1 MKKNFLFTFTL
12 CLLFSCN
19 KKFNDV
25 GSEIFD
31 QSFYQSKKVNYP
43 VKISHD
49 IVDFVQTNN
58 APVLM
63 LGENNNSL
71 FGKTEA
77 AIVSQLN
84 IQSYNPTFGN
94 YTSQQEI
101 DSTFNENETVKEV
114 WLEIPFFT
122 NQNDSDGDGLIDEF
136 DVDDND
142 PNSDSDGDGISDFL
156 EIANGTDP
164 TKKDTDGDGIDDG
177 EDDTNDNT
185 DGPPTFYAVDSIFG
199 SRDANF
205 NVEVNKLNHYLRQLD
220 PELNFEETQRY
231 YSDFSFDEKKE
242 LLLANTNVTLDLMEV
257 ARENQNNLSPRLRVP
272 LNLDVF
278 QNILINKEGDFELS
292 SSTEWFNFFRSISI
306 ETSNFSNSLLMLLNT
321 NQMVIR
327 VVYDYLYK
335 NTEDEVE
342 TLSDEFL
349 LNTVGAVKFNNFN
362 KTVPPSS
369 DFTEIINENTSNI
382 ALSGGLGSIAR
393 IFFLDDQEVLEN
405 LKRNQWLIN
414 EVNLTFYVNDDYVNQ
429 NNLIL
434 PERLYLYNSVSNLP
448 LIDFYQDLTSVLSLN
463 KTIYG
468 GFLIEDENKRY
479 YKIRITEHFKNI
491 FNNDSINVPI
501 NLAVV
506 PDFSVSQQI
515 VPMSKANGN
524 SSFSIPSGTVSS
536 PKSLVIHGPGSTDEN
551 LNLELEIFYTEYQ

>member
-1 MKKNFLFTFTL
+1 MKINFLFTFIL
-12 CLLFSCN
+12 FLLFSCN
-19 KKFNDV
+19 KKFIDV

-43 VKISHD
+43 VKISHN

-58 APVLM
+58 ALVLM

-77 AIVSQLN
+77 TIVSQLN
-84 IQSYNPTFGN
+84 VQSYNPTFGN
-94 YTSQQEI
+94 YTAQQEI
-101 DSTFNENETVKEV
+101 DSSFNENETVKEV

-142 PNSDSDGDGISDFL
+142 PNSDSDGDGVSDFL

-185 DGPPTFYAVDSIFG
+185 DGPPTFYAVDSLFG

-205 NVEVNKLNHYLRQLD
+205 DVEVNKLNYYLRQLD
-220 PELNFEETQRY
+220 PELNFEESQRY
-231 YSDFSFDEKKE
+231 YSDFSFAEKKE
-242 LLLANTNVTLDLMEV
+242 LLLANANVTLDLMEV
-257 ARENQNNLSPRLRVP
+257 TRENQNNLSPRLRVP
-272 LNLDVF
+272 LNLDIF

-292 SSTEWFNFFRSISI
+292 SSSEWFNFFRSISI
-306 ETSNFSNSLLMLLNT
+306 ETRNFSDSLLMLLNT

-335 NTEDEVE
+335 NNEDEVE
-342 TLSDEFL
+342 TLSNEFL

-362 KTVPPSS
+362 KTIPPSS
-369 DFTEIINENTSNI
+369 NFAEIINENTSNI

-393 IFFLDDQEVLEN
+393 ISFLEDQEVLEN
-405 LKRNQWLIN
+405 LKGNQWLIN
-414 EVNLTFYVNDDYVNQ
+414 EVNLTFYVNDDYVDQ

-468 GFLIEDENKRY
+468 GFLIEDEDKRY

-524 SSFSIPSGTVSS
+524 NSFSVPSGTVSS
-536 PKSLVIHGPGSTDEN
+536 PKSLVIHGPSSSEVN

>member
-77 AIVSQLN
+77 TIVSQLN

-101 DSTFNENETVKEV
+101 DSIFNENETVKEV

-272 LNLDVF
+272 LNIDVF

-327 VVYDYLYK
+327 VVYDYFEFIYK
-335 NTEDEVE
+335 KK
-342 TLSDEFL
+342 FIKK
-349 LNTVGAVKFNNFN
+349 LNNH
-362 KTVPPSS
+362 
-369 DFTEIINENTSNI
+369 
-382 ALSGGLGSIAR
+382 
-393 IFFLDDQEVLEN
+393 
-405 LKRNQWLIN
+405 
-414 EVNLTFYVNDDYVNQ
+414 
-429 NNLIL
+429 
-434 PERLYLYNSVSNLP
+434 
-448 LIDFYQDLTSVLSLN
+448 
-463 KTIYG
+463 
-468 GFLIEDENKRY
+468 
-479 YKIRITEHFKNI
+479 ITWF
-491 FNNDSINVPI
+491 
-501 NLAVV
+501 
-506 PDFSVSQQI
+506 
-515 VPMSKANGN
+515 
-524 SSFSIPSGTVSS
+524 
-536 PKSLVIHGPGSTDEN
+536 
-551 LNLELEIFYTEYQ
+551 

>member
-77 AIVSQLN
+77 TIVSQLN

-101 DSTFNENETVKEV
+101 DSIFNENETVKEV

-242 LLLANTNVTLDLMEV
+242 LLLANANVTLDLMEV
-257 ARENQNNLSPRLRVP
+257 TRENQNNLSPRLRVP
-272 LNLDVF
+272 LNLDIF

-362 KTVPPSS
+362 KTVVPSS

-536 PKSLVIHGPGSTDEN
+536 PKSLVIHGPGSPDEN

>member
-1 MKKNFLFTFTL
+1 MKKNFLFTFIL
-12 CLLFSCN
+12 FLLFSCN
-19 KKFNDV
+19 KKFIDV

-43 VKISHD
+43 VKISHN

-58 APVLM
+58 ALVLM

-77 AIVSQLN
+77 TIVSQLN
-84 IQSYNPTFGN
+84 VQSYNPTFGN
-94 YTSQQEI
+94 YTAQQEI
-101 DSTFNENETVKEV
+101 DSSFNENETVKEV

-185 DGPPTFYAVDSIFG
+185 DGPPTFYAVDSLFG

-205 NVEVNKLNHYLRQLD
+205 DVEVNKLNYYLRQLD
-220 PELNFEETQRY
+220 PELNFEESQRY
-231 YSDFSFDEKKE
+231 YSDFSFAEKKE
-242 LLLANTNVTLDLMEV
+242 LLLANANVTLDLMEV
-257 ARENQNNLSPRLRVP
+257 TRENQNNLSPRLRVP

-292 SSTEWFNFFRSISI
+292 SSSEWFNFFRSISI

-327 VVYDYLYK
+327 VLYDYLYK
-335 NTEDEVE
+335 NNEDEVE
-342 TLSDEFL
+342 TLSNEFL

-362 KTVPPSS
+362 KTIPPSS
-369 DFTEIINENTSNI
+369 NFAEIINENTSNI

-393 IFFLDDQEVLEN
+393 ISFLEDQEVLEN
-405 LKRNQWLIN
+405 LKGNQWLIN
-414 EVNLTFYVNDDYVNQ
+414 EVNLTFYVNDDYVDQ

-468 GFLIEDENKRY
+468 GFLIEDEDKRY

-524 SSFSIPSGTVSS
+524 NSFSVPSGTVSS
-536 PKSLVIHGPGSTDEN
+536 PKSLVIHGPSSSEVN

>member
-12 CLLFSCN
+12 CLLLSCN

-43 VKISHD
+43 VKISHN

-77 AIVSQLN
+77 TIISQLN

-185 DGPPTFYAVDSIFG
+185 DGPPTFYAIDSLFG
-199 SRDANF
+199 SIDANF
-205 NVEVNKLNHYLRQLD
+205 DVEVNKLNHYLRQLD
-220 PELNFEETQRY
+220 PELNFEESQRY
-231 YSDFSFDEKKE
+231 YSDFSFAEKKE
-242 LLLANTNVTLDLMEV
+242 LLLANANVTLDLMEV
-257 ARENQNNLSPRLRVP
+257 TRENQNNLTPRLRVP

-278 QNILINKEGDFELS
+278 QSILINKEGDFELS

-342 TLSDEFL
+342 TLRDEFL

-369 DFTEIINENTSNI
+369 DFTEIINENTSKI

-393 IFFLDDQEVLEN
+393 ISFLEDQEVLEN

-434 PERLYLYNSVSNLP
+434 PQRIYLYNSVSNLP

-468 GFLIEDENKRY
+468 GFLIEDEDKSY

-524 SSFSIPSGTVSS
+524 SLFSIPSGTVSS
-536 PKSLVIHGPGSTDEN
+536 PKSLVIHGPSSTDEN

>member
-77 AIVSQLN
+77 TIVSQLN

-536 PKSLVIHGPGSTDEN
+536 PKSLVIHGPDSPDEN

>member
-1 MKKNFLFTFTL
+1 
-12 CLLFSCN
+12 
-19 KKFNDV
+19 
-25 GSEIFD
+25 
-31 QSFYQSKKVNYP
+31 
-43 VKISHD
+43 
-49 IVDFVQTNN
+49 
-58 APVLM
+58 
-63 LGENNNSL
+63 
-71 FGKTEA
+71 
-77 AIVSQLN
+77 
-84 IQSYNPTFGN
+84 
-94 YTSQQEI
+94 
-101 DSTFNENETVKEV
+101 
-114 WLEIPFFT
+114 
-122 NQNDSDGDGLIDEF
+122 
-136 DVDDND
+136 
-142 PNSDSDGDGISDFL
+142 
-156 EIANGTDP
+156 
-164 TKKDTDGDGIDDG
+164 
-177 EDDTNDNT
+177 
-185 DGPPTFYAVDSIFG
+185 
-199 SRDANF
+199 
-205 NVEVNKLNHYLRQLD
+205 
-220 PELNFEETQRY
+220 
-231 YSDFSFDEKKE
+231 
-242 LLLANTNVTLDLMEV
+242 MEV
-257 ARENQNNLSPRLRVP
+257 TRENQNNLSPRLRVP
-272 LNLDVF
+272 LNLDIF

-306 ETSNFSNSLLMLLNT
+306 ETSNFSNSLLLLLNT

-362 KTVPPSS
+362 KTVAPSS

-393 IFFLDDQEVLEN
+393 ISFLEDQEVLEN

-536 PKSLVIHGPGSTDEN
+536 PKSLVIHGPGSPDEN

>member
-12 CLLFSCN
+12 CLLLSCN

-43 VKISHD
+43 VKISHN

-77 AIVSQLN
+77 TIISQLN

-185 DGPPTFYAVDSIFG
+185 DGPPTFYAIDSLFG
-199 SRDANF
+199 SIDANF
-205 NVEVNKLNHYLRQLD
+205 DVEVNKLNHYLRQLD
-220 PELNFEETQRY
+220 PELNFEESQRY
-231 YSDFSFDEKKE
+231 YSDFSFAEKKE
-242 LLLANTNVTLDLMEV
+242 LLLANANVTLDLMEV
-257 ARENQNNLSPRLRVP
+257 TRENQNNLTPRLRVP
-272 LNLDVF
+272 LNIDIF
-278 QNILINKEGDFELS
+278 QSILINKEGDFELS

-342 TLSDEFL
+342 TLRDEFL

-369 DFTEIINENTSNI
+369 DFTEIINENTSKI

-393 IFFLDDQEVLEN
+393 ISFLEDQDVLEN

-468 GFLIEDENKRY
+468 GFLIEDEDKSY

-506 PDFSVSQQI
+506 PDFSISQQI

-524 SSFSIPSGTVSS
+524 SLFSIPSGTVSS
-536 PKSLVIHGPGSTDEN
+536 PKSLVIHGPSSTDEN

>member
-77 AIVSQLN
+77 TIVSQLN

-231 YSDFSFDEKKE
+231 YSNFSFDEKKE

-292 SSTEWFNFFRSISI
+292 SSTEWFNFFRSVSI

-393 IFFLDDQEVLEN
+393 IFFF
-405 LKRNQWLIN
+405 R
-414 EVNLTFYVNDDYVNQ
+414 
-429 NNLIL
+429 
-434 PERLYLYNSVSNLP
+434 
-448 LIDFYQDLTSVLSLN
+448 
-463 KTIYG
+463 
-468 GFLIEDENKRY
+468 
-479 YKIRITEHFKNI
+479 
-491 FNNDSINVPI
+491 
-501 NLAVV
+501 
-506 PDFSVSQQI
+506 
-515 VPMSKANGN
+515 
-524 SSFSIPSGTVSS
+524 
-536 PKSLVIHGPGSTDEN
+536 
-551 LNLELEIFYTEYQ
+551 

>member
-12 CLLFSCN
+12 CLLLSCN

-43 VKISHD
+43 VKISHN

-77 AIVSQLN
+77 TIISQLN

-185 DGPPTFYAVDSIFG
+185 DGPPTFYAIDSLFG
-199 SRDANF
+199 SIDANF
-205 NVEVNKLNHYLRQLD
+205 DVEVNKLNHYLRQLD
-220 PELNFEETQRY
+220 PELNFEESQRY
-231 YSDFSFDEKKE
+231 YSDFSFAEKKE
-242 LLLANTNVTLDLMEV
+242 LLLANANVTLDLMEV
-257 ARENQNNLSPRLRVP
+257 TRENQNNLTPRLRVP
-272 LNLDVF
+272 LNIDIF
-278 QNILINKEGDFELS
+278 QSILINKEGDFELS

-342 TLSDEFL
+342 TLRDEFL

-369 DFTEIINENTSNI
+369 DFTEIINENTSKI

-393 IFFLDDQEVLEN
+393 ISFLEDQDVLEN

-434 PERLYLYNSVSNLP
+434 PDRLYLYNSVSNLP

-468 GFLIEDENKRY
+468 GFLIEDEDKSY

-506 PDFSVSQQI
+506 PDFSISQQI

-524 SSFSIPSGTVSS
+524 SLFSIPSGTVSS
-536 PKSLVIHGPGSTDEN
+536 PKSLVIHGPSSTDEN

>member
-12 CLLFSCN
+12 CLLLSCN

-43 VKISHD
+43 VKISHN

-77 AIVSQLN
+77 TIISQLN

-185 DGPPTFYAVDSIFG
+185 DGPPTFYAIDSLFG
-199 SRDANF
+199 SIDANF
-205 NVEVNKLNHYLRQLD
+205 DVEVNKLNHYLRQLD
-220 PELNFEETQRY
+220 PELNFEESQRY
-231 YSDFSFDEKKE
+231 YSDFSFAEKKE
-242 LLLANTNVTLDLMEV
+242 LLLANANVTLDLMEV
-257 ARENQNNLSPRLRVP
+257 TRENQNNLTPRLRVP
-272 LNLDVF
+272 LNIDIF
-278 QNILINKEGDFELS
+278 QSILINKEGDFELS

-342 TLSDEFL
+342 TLRDEFL

-369 DFTEIINENTSNI
+369 DFTEIINENTSKI

-393 IFFLDDQEVLEN
+393 ISFLEDQDVLEN

-434 PERLYLYNSVSNLP
+434 PDRLYLYNSVSNLP

-468 GFLIEDENKRY
+468 GFLIEDEDKSY

-524 SSFSIPSGTVSS
+524 SLFSIPSGTVSS
-536 PKSLVIHGPGSTDEN
+536 PKSLVIHGPSSTDEN

>member
-31 QSFYQSKKVNYP
+31 QSFYQSKKVKYP
-43 VKISHD
+43 VKISHH

-77 AIVSQLN
+77 TIVSQLN

-101 DSTFNENETVKEV
+101 DSIFNENETVKEV

-185 DGPPTFYAVDSIFG
+185 DGPPTFYAVDSLFG
-199 SRDANF
+199 SRNANF

-272 LNLDVF
+272 LNIDVF

-335 NTEDEVE
+335 NTEEEVE

-369 DFTEIINENTSNI
+369 DFTEIINENNSKI
-382 ALSGGLGSIAR
+382 ALSGGLGSISR
-393 IFFLDDQEVLEN
+393 ISFLEDQEVLEN

-491 FNNDSINVPI
+491 FNKDSINVPI

-536 PKSLVIHGPGSTDEN
+536 PKSLVIHGPGSPDEN

>member
-12 CLLFSCN
+12 CLLLSCN

-43 VKISHD
+43 LKISHN

-77 AIVSQLN
+77 TIISQLN

-185 DGPPTFYAVDSIFG
+185 DGPPTFYAIDSLFG
-199 SRDANF
+199 SIDANF
-205 NVEVNKLNHYLRQLD
+205 DVEVNKLNHYLRQLD
-220 PELNFEETQRY
+220 PELNFEESQRY
-231 YSDFSFDEKKE
+231 YSDFSFAEKKE
-242 LLLANTNVTLDLMEV
+242 LLLANANVTLDLMEV
-257 ARENQNNLSPRLRVP
+257 TRENQNNLTPRLRVP

-278 QNILINKEGDFELS
+278 QSILINKEGDFELS

-369 DFTEIINENTSNI
+369 DFTEIINENTSKI

-393 IFFLDDQEVLEN
+393 ISFLEDQEVLEN

-434 PERLYLYNSVSNLP
+434 PQRIYLYNSVSNLP

-468 GFLIEDENKRY
+468 GFLIEDEDKRY

-491 FNNDSINVPI
+491 FNNDSINVPL

-524 SSFSIPSGTVSS
+524 SLFSIPSGTVSS
-536 PKSLVIHGPGSTDEN
+536 PKSLVIHGPSSTDEN

>member
-12 CLLFSCN
+12 CLLLSCN

-43 VKISHD
+43 LKISHN

-77 AIVSQLN
+77 TIISQLN

-185 DGPPTFYAVDSIFG
+185 DGPPTFYAIDSLFG
-199 SRDANF
+199 SIDANF
-205 NVEVNKLNHYLRQLD
+205 DVEVNKLNHYLRQLD
-220 PELNFEETQRY
+220 PELNFEESQRY
-231 YSDFSFDEKKE
+231 YSDFSFAEKKE
-242 LLLANTNVTLDLMEV
+242 LLLANANVTLDLMEV
-257 ARENQNNLSPRLRVP
+257 TRENQNNLTPRLRVP

-278 QNILINKEGDFELS
+278 QSILINKEGDFELS

-342 TLSDEFL
+342 TLRDEFL

-369 DFTEIINENTSNI
+369 DFTEIINENTSKI

-393 IFFLDDQEVLEN
+393 ISFLEDQEVLEN

-434 PERLYLYNSVSNLP
+434 PQRIYLYNSVSNLP

-468 GFLIEDENKRY
+468 GFLIEDEDKSY

-524 SSFSIPSGTVSS
+524 SLFSIPSGTVSS
-536 PKSLVIHGPGSTDEN
+536 PKSLVIHGPSSTDEN

>member
-12 CLLFSCN
+12 CLLLSCN

-43 VKISHD
+43 VKISHN

-77 AIVSQLN
+77 TIISQLN

-185 DGPPTFYAVDSIFG
+185 DGPPTFYAIDSLFG
-199 SRDANF
+199 SIDANF
-205 NVEVNKLNHYLRQLD
+205 DVEVNKLNHYLRQLD
-220 PELNFEETQRY
+220 PELNFEESQRY
-231 YSDFSFDEKKE
+231 YSDFSFAEKKE
-242 LLLANTNVTLDLMEV
+242 LLLANANVTLDLMEV
-257 ARENQNNLSPRLRVP
+257 TRENQNNLTPRLRVP
-272 LNLDVF
+272 LNIDVF
-278 QNILINKEGDFELS
+278 QSILINKEGDFELS

-342 TLSDEFL
+342 TLRDEFL

-393 IFFLDDQEVLEN
+393 ISFLEDQDVLEN

-434 PERLYLYNSVSNLP
+434 PDRLYLYNSVSNLP

-468 GFLIEDENKRY
+468 GFLIEDEDKSY

-524 SSFSIPSGTVSS
+524 SLFSIPSGTVSS
-536 PKSLVIHGPGSTDEN
+536 PKSLVIHGPSSTDEN

>member
-12 CLLFSCN
+12 CLLLSCN

-43 VKISHD
+43 VKISHN

-77 AIVSQLN
+77 TIISQLN

-185 DGPPTFYAVDSIFG
+185 DGPPTFYAIDSLFG
-199 SRDANF
+199 SIDANF
-205 NVEVNKLNHYLRQLD
+205 DVEVNKLNHYLRQLD
-220 PELNFEETQRY
+220 PELNFEESQRY
-231 YSDFSFDEKKE
+231 YSDFSFAEKKE
-242 LLLANTNVTLDLMEV
+242 LLLANANVTLDLMEV
-257 ARENQNNLSPRLRVP
+257 TRENQNNLTPRLRVP
-272 LNLDVF
+272 LNIDVF
-278 QNILINKEGDFELS
+278 QSILINKEGDFELS

-342 TLSDEFL
+342 TLRDEFL

-369 DFTEIINENTSNI
+369 DFTEIINENTSKI

-393 IFFLDDQEVLEN
+393 ISFLEDQDVLEN

-434 PERLYLYNSVSNLP
+434 PDRLYLYNSVSNLP

-468 GFLIEDENKRY
+468 GFLIEDEDKSY

-524 SSFSIPSGTVSS
+524 SLFSIPSGTVSS
-536 PKSLVIHGPGSTDEN
+536 PKSLVIHGPSSTDEN